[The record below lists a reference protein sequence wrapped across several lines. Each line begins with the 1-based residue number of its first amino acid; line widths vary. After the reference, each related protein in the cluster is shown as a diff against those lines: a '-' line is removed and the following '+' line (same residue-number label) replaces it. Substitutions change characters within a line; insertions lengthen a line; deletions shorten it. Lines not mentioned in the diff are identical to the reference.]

1 MPSRL
6 LSYGDRAVLVELDD
20 LDQALALHERLQALP
35 TQLPG
40 EPSGLLPGEPRAP
53 VLVDVVVGART
64 VLLVADSARTLPGVR
79 ELAQRTMASLGVDA
93 PVAPAPEQPPAA
105 RVVEVPVHYDGA
117 DLTDVAE
124 LTGLSVSEV
133 VAAHT
138 GMPWRVGFAGF
149 APGFAYLVD
158 GDPRLRV
165 PRRAS
170 PRARVPAGAVGL
182 ADEFSGVYPRQS
194 PGGWQLLGR
203 TDLAL
208 WDLDRDPP
216 ALLRPGLWVQ
226 FADSAGAP

>member
-1 MPSRL
+1 MPGRL
-6 LSYGDRAVLVELDD
+6 LPYGDRAVLVEVDD
-20 LDQALALHERLQALP
+20 LDEALALHERLH
-35 TQLPG
+35 
-40 EPSGLLPGEPRAP
+40 GLLAAQPPGRPP
-53 VLVDVVVGART
+53 PQGPSLVDVVVGART
-64 VLLVADSARTLPGVR
+64 VLLVTDSAAALAGARD
-79 ELAQRTMASLGVDA
+79 LAQHAMTSLGVAA
-93 PVAPAPEQPPAA
+93 PTALQPPPAD
-105 RVVEVPVHYDGA
+105 RVVEVPVHYDGDDLAEVA
-117 DLTDVAE
+117 D
-124 LTGLSVSEV
+124 LTGLSVGEV

-138 GMPWRVGFAGF
+138 GTPWRVGFAGF

-194 PGGWQLLGR
+194 PGGWQLLGH

-208 WDLDRDPP
+208 WDLDLDPP

-226 FADSAGAP
+226 FTDVGGAP

>member
-6 LSYGDRAVLVELDD
+6 LPYGDRAVLVELDD

-40 EPSGLLPGEPRAP
+40 EPSGLLPGQPRAP

-79 ELAQRTMASLGVDA
+79 ELAQRAMASLGVDA

-124 LTGLSVSEV
+124 L
-133 VAAHT
+133 
-138 GMPWRVGFAGF
+138 
-149 APGFAYLVD
+149 
-158 GDPRLRV
+158 
-165 PRRAS
+165 
-170 PRARVPAGAVGL
+170 
-182 ADEFSGVYPRQS
+182 
-194 PGGWQLLGR
+194 
-203 TDLAL
+203 
-208 WDLDRDPP
+208 
-216 ALLRPGLWVQ
+216 
-226 FADSAGAP
+226 